1 MAKRCYVLDATA
13 LIQGLS
19 PTALMG
25 DLFTVPEVVDE
36 ARTSDVL
43 AIRVD
48 AAIASSSLKRRRP
61 SREAVDSIRKAVRDL
76 GEGSALSDADLALL
90 ALAVDLKMEGRDV
103 SIISDDYAVQ
113 NVSASID
120 IPFVTVSSTG
130 IAHVFE
136 WSLYCPACR
145 RPYPPGRRTA
155 CPICG
160 TALKRRAVRRGRP
173 RASGRD

>member
-1 MAKRCYVLDATA
+1 MAKKCYVLDATA

-19 PTALMG
+19 PTALKG

-36 ARTSDVL
+36 ARTSEVL
-43 AIRVD
+43 AIRMD
-48 AAIASSSLKRRRP
+48 AAIASRSLKRRRP
-61 SREAVDSIRKAVRDL
+61 SRKAVGSVRDAVRDL

-90 ALAVDLKMEGRDV
+90 ALAMDLKMKGRDI

-113 NVSASID
+113 NVSARID

-130 IAHVFE
+130 IVHVFA

-145 RPYPPGRRTA
+145 RSFRPGRQSA

-160 TALKRRAVRRGRP
+160 TALKRRAVRRGGL